1 MSEQPGGNQAL
12 SGIGTRLRAGREK
25 KGLTILQAAEKLHVD
40 PKILESLETEDFGA
54 LGAPVYVKGH
64 LRHYADMVGEPVADL
79 VALYT
84 NSIQTVQP
92 DLTRIPKAESRS
104 DPSRLTIPAA
114 VVLGGF
120 ALAGAVWWVLTMSK
134 GSVGTQPR
142 QAALVLPATA
152 PQQEAVQVE
161 QAPTPAPAPQ
171 PVIEK
176 TRAAVAQAMPEKKA
190 AGSAK
195 GAAVAKPV
203 VDAKPAPDAKAAAEA
218 KAVVAT
224 TEPHLAKPAEL
235 TLKFSA
241 ESWAEVYDA
250 NGDRLFY
257 DIGPADSVK
266 TFKGTPPM
274 RVVLGNAPGVAVEVN
289 GHAANLV
296 SLIHTD
302 GSAQFSVNRS
312 GRTSEAHQ

>member
-1 MSEQPGGNQAL
+1 MSVQAGGNQAP

-64 LRHYADMVGEPVADL
+64 LRHYAEMVGEPAADL

-84 NSIQTVQP
+84 NGSQTAQP
-92 DLTRIPKAESRS
+92 DLTRIPKAEPPS
-104 DPSRLTIPAA
+104 DPSRLTVPAA

-134 GSVGTQPR
+134 GNVGTQPR
-142 QAALVLPATA
+142 QGALVLPAAA

-161 QAPTPAPAPQ
+161 QAPPPAQ

-176 TRAAVAQAMPEKKA
+176 TKVAGVQPVAEKTKGIGAAKTAAAAVAA
-190 AGSAK
+190 
-195 GAAVAKPV
+195 
-203 VDAKPAPDAKAAAEA
+203 AKPAADTKPTAEA
-218 KAVVAT
+218 KPAVAT

-235 TLKFSA
+235 TLKFNA

-289 GHAANLV
+289 GHAASLV

-312 GRTSEAHQ
+312 GRASEAHQ